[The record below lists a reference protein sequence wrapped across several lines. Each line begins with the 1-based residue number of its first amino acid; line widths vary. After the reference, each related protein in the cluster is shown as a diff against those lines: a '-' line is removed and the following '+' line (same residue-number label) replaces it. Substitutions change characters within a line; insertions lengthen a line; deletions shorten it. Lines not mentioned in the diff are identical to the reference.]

1 MERCQGVASI
11 ALTLGCSLLPGGWVL
26 ADIVT
31 TALELM
37 LIRRTDWGT
46 TVSVTMLMK
55 NIQIFLDRFT
65 MKISESESD
74 ICNIIPE
81 TGAVVGFSS
90 SACSFEQA
98 NNVSVTVFVM
108 RDLQENFFGM
118 NSFI

>member
-11 ALTLGCSLLPGGWVL
+11 ALTLGCSLFPGGCLL

-65 MKISESESD
+65 MKISDSESY

-108 RDLQENFFGM
+108 RDLQEKILGM

>member
-11 ALTLGCSLLPGGWVL
+11 ALTLGCSLLPGGCLL

-55 NIQIFLDRFT
+55 NIQIFLNRFT
-65 MKISESESD
+65 LKISVDERLSLRV
-74 ICNIIPE
+74 I
-81 TGAVVGFSS
+81 F
-90 SACSFEQA
+90 
-98 NNVSVTVFVM
+98 VTLFLRLVQLLDSPPQLALLSRPTM
-108 RDLQENFFGM
+108 SLSQCL
-118 NSFI
+118 

>member
-11 ALTLGCSLLPGGWVL
+11 ALTLGCCLLPGGWVL

-55 NIQIFLDRFT
+55 NIQIFLNRFT
-65 MKISESESD
+65 LKISVDESY
-74 ICNIIPE
+74 ICNTVQE

-108 RDLQENFFGM
+108 RDLRG
-118 NSFI
+118 